1 MDTQRPPISDEDSR
15 PDVLRGQRPG
25 GSGLELGSTEALGQV
40 PQVVTGLDSDAAVR
54 QSIDPFAAP
63 VDLDDAAD
71 TVIRR
76 TDGGSSARGPGRVS
90 SASPAEVA
98 KVLLGSRLS
107 HFHLEELIGGGGMG
121 AVFRARDERLDRTVA
136 IKVIPFIGDDPDMQ
150 RRFRNEAQA
159 AARLD
164 HPNIARVF
172 DVGMSEGWRYI
183 VFEYIQG
190 TNLRDLVERDG
201 VLSIDDAVFYTRQI
215 AEALHHASGRGV
227 VHRDVKPS
235 NVLVNTEGETKLVD
249 MGLARSDQLE
259 LSGDMTASGV
269 TLGTFDYI
277 SPEQARDPRDA
288 DVRSDLYSLGC
299 TLYFMLTGQP
309 PYPGGTVLQKLLN
322 HGNAPPPDPTAERPD
337 VSDDL
342 KAILFKMLAKS
353 PDVRYQRAIDL
364 VADLRELADRESLVR
379 ARSQGTLTIP
389 REDLSASSWA
399 NHLPWLVAAVA
410 LLLGGVF
417 LQLVAS
423 LRVDTFNLEIPP
435 SAVTLRQAG
444 PLEALLQ
451 PRNDD
456 AVPRTTESGTGAS
469 AIPAASAAGQPL
481 AQALIQPPP
490 AAAEE
495 TPLET
500 SNEPRSSA
508 GPVPG
513 EVAKVASE
521 GAATPPPPP
530 STGTGRS
537 PVTADPEAADVA
549 LLGPRFSEIAMPR
562 EPISLP
568 GVEARVDLRAIP
580 KIEKV
585 IVGPTDR
592 AWPDNSVPAETL
604 AEALTKADDLGVNI
618 IEIAV
623 PLIDSPPLRI
633 PRDGMTIRSIVGSSE
648 IRFVADQPPAME
660 RAVMVDI
667 GSHRIDFQNL
677 HFTWQVR
684 GSAIEGGSLFSLTT
698 NRMVRL
704 TECTITVE
712 NLAQRDEVFA
722 FEILGTAN
730 SRPAIGDL
738 LSDPFSLRPGI
749 AATSP
754 LTEDDGKLTGRT
766 ASPTRLP
773 MPPLV
778 AIELNQVACRG
789 EMTLINLV
797 DAVQMQ
803 LRWANGLLAVS
814 GRMLEVAGVEV
825 PVSSSGVQIQLL
837 LSRVT
842 ASTGDGLVR
851 TRLGPSGQYPMPID
865 RDSRS
870 VVFRSPLAAP
880 HIEFVGLAPGF
891 GAIDGLINLRGED
904 NAYDLEPEGDWPILD
919 LTLDGGEKQVFWM
932 SQMLVPSRPPW
943 VADRSPLWV
952 VRWSKPLDDLIPASQ
967 MTAESFYQDGTV
979 VPGFDRDTLP
989 NFPPRRPS
997 GQNDGY
1003 DPAPGQE

>member
-1 MDTQRPPISDEDSR
+1 MDTPRPAISDEGSR
-15 PDVLRGQRPG
+15 SGGLQGQRPG
-25 GSGLELGSTEALGQV
+25 GRGSELGSTERFGQI
-40 PQVVTGLDSDAAVR
+40 PQVLAGLGADVAVR
-54 QSIDPFAAP
+54 QSIDPFAEP
-63 VDLDDAAD
+63 DEAAD

-76 TDGGSSARGPGRVS
+76 SDGGSSARGLGRAS

-190 TNLRDLVERDG
+190 TNIRDLVERDG

-215 AEALHHASGRGV
+215 AEALHHANGRGV

-322 HGNAPPPDPTAERPD
+322 HGNAPPPDPTAARSD
-337 VSDDL
+337 VSGDL

-353 PDVRYQRAIDL
+353 PDARYQRAIDL
-364 VADLRELADRESLVR
+364 VADLRELADRESLIR
-379 ARSQGTLTIP
+379 ARSQGTLSIP
-389 REDLSASSWA
+389 QEDLSVTSWVS
-399 NHLPWLVAAVA
+399 HLPWLVAAA
-410 LLLGGVF
+410 LLLLGGIF
-417 LQLVAS
+417 LQLVDS
-423 LRVDTFNLEIPP
+423 LRSDTFNVEIPS
-435 SAVTLRQAG
+435 SAVTLREAG
-444 PLEALLQ
+444 PLEALLPLPQ
-451 PRNDD
+451 NT
-456 AVPRTTESGTGAS
+456 AVQGASDSEAGAS
-469 AIPAASAAGQPL
+469 AVPAASAVGQPL
-481 AQALIQPPP
+481 TQALSQPAT
-490 AAAEE
+490 AAAEMPLG
-495 TPLET
+495 TPT
-500 SNEPRSSA
+500 EPRSSV
-508 GPVPG
+508 GPVPDDLAKTAVEG
-513 EVAKVASE
+513 SVAT
-521 GAATPPPPP
+521 GAVPSAGSGGSPP
-530 STGTGRS
+530 T
-537 PVTADPEAADVA
+537 TADPGAGDIA

-562 EPISLP
+562 ELIPVP
-568 GVEARVDLRAIP
+568 GVGADVDLRAVP
-580 KIEKV
+580 KIDKV
-585 IVGPTDR
+585 IVGPGDR
-592 AWPDNSVPAETL
+592 DWPDDAVQVETL
-604 AEALTKADDLGVNI
+604 TEALVRADDLGVNT

-623 PLIDSPPLRI
+623 PSIDSPPFRI
-633 PRDGMTIRSIVGSSE
+633 PRDGMTIRSIVGFSE
-648 IRFVADQPPAME
+648 IRFVADQPAAME

-667 GSHRIDFQNL
+667 GSHRVDFQNL

-684 GSAIEGGSLFSLTT
+684 GSAIEGGALFSLTT

-704 TECTITVE
+704 TGCTVTVE

-722 FEILGTAN
+722 FEILGAAD

-749 AATSP
+749 DATSP
-754 LTEDDGKLTGRT
+754 LTQVDSKLVGRT
-766 ASPTRLP
+766 VAPARLP
-773 MPPLV
+773 MPPLA

-803 LRWANGLLAVS
+803 FRWANGLLAVS
-814 GRMLEVAGVEV
+814 GRMMEVAGVDT
-825 PVSSSGVQIQLL
+825 PVSSSGVQIQML

-870 VVFRSPLAAP
+870 VVFRSPRGAP
-880 HIEFVGLAPGF
+880 HIEFVGLASGL
-891 GAIDGLINLRGED
+891 GAIDGLITLRGED

-919 LTLDGGEKQVFWM
+919 LSLDDGEKQVFWM

-943 VADRSPLWV
+943 VVDRSPLWV
-952 VRWSKPLDDLIPASQ
+952 VRWSQPLDDLVPSSQ
-967 MTAESFYQDGTV
+967 LTVRDFDQDGTV

-989 NFPPRRPS
+989 NFPSRRPS
-997 GQNDGY
+997 GLTGTIDS
-1003 DPAPGQE
+1003 APGQE

>member
-1 MDTQRPPISDEDSR
+1 MDTPRPVIFDEGSP
-15 PDVLRGQRPG
+15 PDRLQGQRTAG
-25 GSGLELGSTEALGQV
+25 NGAELGSTEALGQV
-40 PQVVTGLDSDAAVR
+40 PQVVAGLGSDAAVR
-54 QSIDPFAAP
+54 QAIDPFATPAEP
-63 VDLDDAAD
+63 DEAAD

-76 TDGGSSARGPGRVS
+76 SDGGSSARVLGRGS

-190 TNLRDLVERDG
+190 TNIRDLIERDG

-322 HGNAPPPDPTAERPD
+322 HGNAPPPDPTAERPN
-337 VSDDL
+337 VSGDL

-353 PDVRYQRAIDL
+353 PDARYQRAIDL

-389 REDLSASSWA
+389 REDLSATSWA
-399 NHLPWLVAAVA
+399 NHLPWLVAAAV

-417 LQLVAS
+417 LQLVDS
-423 LRVDTFNLEIPP
+423 LRADTLNLEIPP
-435 SAVTLRQAG
+435 SAVILRQAG
-444 PLEALLQ
+444 GIEAFQ
-451 PRNDD
+451 GPPPSD
-456 AVPRTTESGTGAS
+456 AEGATENRAGAS
-469 AIPAASAAGQPL
+469 AIPAASVAGPSL
-481 AQALIQPPP
+481 AQPPTPPTAVVGEALL
-490 AAAEE
+490 E
-495 TPLET
+495 TPSERQST
-500 SNEPRSSA
+500 V
-508 GPVPG
+508 GPVSD
-513 EVAKVASE
+513 ELATVAVE
-521 GAATPPPPP
+521 GLVVPTPAPSGGGRPSAA
-530 STGTGRS
+530 
-537 PVTADPEAADVA
+537 VDPEVADVA
-549 LLGPRFSEIAMPR
+549 LVGPRFSEIAMPR
-562 EPISLP
+562 EPVSLP
-568 GVEARVDLRAIP
+568 GVEASVDPKAVP

-585 IVGPTDR
+585 IVGPGGSV
-592 AWPDNSVPAETL
+592 WPDNAVRVETL
-604 AEALTKADDLGVNI
+604 ADALVKADDLGINT

-623 PLIDSPPLRI
+623 PLVDSPPLRI
-633 PRDGMTIRSIVGSSE
+633 PRDGLTIRSSVGTSE
-648 IRFVADQPPAME
+648 IRFIADQPPAME

-667 GSHRIDFQNL
+667 GSHRVDFQNL

-684 GSAIEGGSLFSLTT
+684 GSAIEGGALFSLTS
-698 NRMVRL
+698 NRLVRL
-704 TECTITVE
+704 TGCTVTVE
-712 NLAQRDEVFA
+712 NSAQRDEVFA

-749 AATSP
+749 DATSP
-754 LTEDDGKLTGRT
+754 LAVDDNKLVGRT
-766 ASPTRLP
+766 TSPIRLP

-803 LRWANGLLAVS
+803 FRWDNGLLAVS
-814 GRMLEVAGVEV
+814 GRMLEVAGVDT
-825 PVSSSGVQIQLL
+825 PVSTGGVQIQIL

-851 TRLGPSGQYPMPID
+851 TRLGPSGIYPMPID
-865 RDSRS
+865 RDCRS
-870 VVFRSPLAAP
+870 VVFRSPLGAP
-880 HIEFVGLAPGF
+880 HVEFVGLASGF

-919 LTLDGGEKQVFWM
+919 LALDGGEKQVFWM
-932 SQMLVPSRPPW
+932 SQMLGPSRPPW
-943 VADRSPLWV
+943 AADRSPLWV
-952 VRWSKPLDDLIPASQ
+952 VRWSSPLDDLIPASQ
-967 MTAESFYQDGTV
+967 MTAEDFYQDGTV

-989 NFPPRRPS
+989 NFPPRRPL
-997 GQNDGY
+997 GQNGGSDST
-1003 DPAPGQE
+1003 PGQE